1 MIQYAAGQVTK
12 LGHSDTVG
20 AAFIV
25 WLWWSTAMSEDRVIN
40 NLLDHNVV
48 NNCLATSH
56 NST

>member
-25 WLWWSTAMSEDRVIN
+25 WL
-40 NLLDHNVV
+40 
-48 NNCLATSH
+48 
-56 NST
+56 